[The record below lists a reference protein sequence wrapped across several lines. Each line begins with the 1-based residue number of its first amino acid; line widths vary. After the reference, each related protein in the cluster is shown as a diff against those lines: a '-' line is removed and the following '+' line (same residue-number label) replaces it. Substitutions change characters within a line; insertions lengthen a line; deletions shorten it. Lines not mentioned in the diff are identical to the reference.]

1 MEKEIRGFPK
11 NWIFDQFQECRDLT
25 EEMKETMI
33 KYLLSL
39 HGIKDNTK
47 SSYISKAKILGVF
60 LVKRGIMR
68 FEDAKSLDIDLFL
81 SQYDNENTLNAF
93 TYVFKQLYKFLNLPD
108 IIDNLKYYKIELE
121 QITPSETLTPEE
133 IIAIANEASKRREL
147 YKVVILSL
155 FESCARINE
164 LLHLKLGDII
174 FSSVVDKEGHRKII
188 ATLHFKR
195 SKSGVKKQPVAL
207 VMFASELKRWCDNH
221 PYKSDKQAY
230 LFPSPSNNGKH
241 ISADT
246 VRYALWNAGTKLGIK
261 KRLNPHWLRHS
272 GLSYF
277 ANNKNYNEQLLMWR
291 AGWIDTSMAKRYIHS
306 GAELE
311 NNAYLERMGLVVEQK
326 EEQRKI
332 TSKNCLHCQAPNP
345 YTNSNCD
352 FCAMPLDPEEYQKE
366 IEKRRDMERY
376 YETLQKMNTGK
387 LDKEQETTIDKMIE
401 TLTKAAEIERF
412 DLVKDYLKLT
422 LITWAKIFVGK

>member
-1 MEKEIRGFPK
+1 METEIRGLPK
-11 NWIFDQFQECRDLT
+11 NWIFDQFQECRDLS

-33 KYLLSL
+33 RYLLSL
-39 HGIKDNTK
+39 HGVKDDTK
-47 SSYISKAKILGVF
+47 SFYLSRVKMLGIFLAK
-60 LVKRGIMR
+60 KRIMV
-68 FEDAKSLDIDLFL
+68 FEDVKSLDIDLFL
-81 SQYDNENTLNAF
+81 SQYENSNTLNLYI
-93 TYVFKQLYKFLNLPD
+93 YVFKQLYKFLKLPEVV
-108 IIDNLKYYKIELE
+108 NHLKYYKIELE

-133 IIAIANEASKRREL
+133 VVKIANESSKRREI
-147 YKVVILSL
+147 YKVIVLTL

-164 LLHLKLGDII
+164 LLHLRLGDVV
-174 FSSVVDKEGHRKII
+174 FSSVVDKEKHRKII

-195 SKSGVKKQPVAL
+195 SKGGVKKQPVGL

-230 LFPSPSNNGKH
+230 LFPSPSNNGEH
-241 ISADT
+241 ISDDT
-246 VRYALWNAGTKLGIK
+246 VRYALWRAGTRLGIN

-272 GLSYF
+272 GLSFF
-277 ANNKNYNEQLLMWR
+277 ANKKNYSETLLMWR
-291 AGWIDTSMAKRYIHS
+291 AGWTNTSMARRYIHS

-311 NNAYLERMGLVVEQK
+311 NKIYIERMGLVVEQK
-326 EEQRKI
+326 EEQITI
-332 TSKNCLHCQAPNP
+332 TSKNCPHCQAPNP

-387 LDKEQETTIDKMIE
+387 LDKDTEKTIDKMIE